1 MKAEDCKDPLVV
13 NSHSPNASEEQGDSI
28 AKVLEW
34 FSRST
39 DSSDKLDCED
49 IIQDTADDIKIED
62 IGFED
67 EINSRPKPE
76 SNVYLIIPR
85 HKDES
90 SATMNKGN
98 LAGELKFNSQGAQ
111 ELIRQTKPL
120 NVDALS
126 VEGSST
132 LFSQRLPQDT
142 TVGLLNPKKSSTKE
156 NVLETASKNKVS
168 RNPDKTGIPVS
179 QSTYIKLEDL
189 EQTQLPNTA
198 NLRSLWDKGTNETP
212 RMLVSKP
219 NINSKNLDQSI
230 FVSKMTEY
238 EEEPPN
244 IAISSKN
251 SVLENKLQSHVKK
264 GFNVDEIQS
273 DNITFEY
280 LNKKEASVRE
290 EANTMQVP
298 MNNKNQA
305 KDVMVLGQKS
315 STFKDFGLPIED
327 QNNENVQGNANSSE
341 GGCTTV
347 EVLELS
353 REETREEKKPHPEI
367 PPTSG
372 VHSQQQNPVPLSKQN
387 RQEQD
392 NRADKI
398 KELRLFWERERL
410 QSKVYMKST
419 AANDTN
425 KSTNLNKRFT
435 KSEYDLRSIGTESE
449 TETANFTVFRL
460 RDRLEK
466 TATGEGIN
474 SLQFKMLRDFWA
486 GSSKQSCNFENKTLS
501 QLNQEVKHAKPLK
514 EVAPLELV
522 DAKQSFNQ
530 YISPNKSDKGFGNGN
545 GNAMPPKTDRG
556 LQSSSKE
563 KTAVKQSSTTANSYL
578 SPTDLDVSRSS
589 NCPQPKSGTQLSPK
603 DTASPKPTGTLN
615 KESRQQTRKSSKGA
629 LNERGN
635 SLRRATSM
643 FAINIEDQGQDLPLH
658 SKKVSDTVFP
668 QLDKPTENTMSPST
682 ETKMK
687 KSPEITKSK
696 HKVTEDFD
704 SQPFARSF
712 VPRDYRHYLGITE
725 NRGKYISPQ
734 VTQQMSESVCTPFH
748 TDSSVSC
755 CAEPADTPLDS
766 AELCTGRGSLG
777 RQPGAHASEG
787 VNPEALNRVDSLSG
801 ASTNCETFI
810 LFPGSKILLMFMKD
824 KINALNGNS

>member
-1 MKAEDCKDPLVV
+1 MKAKDCKDPLVV
-13 NSHSPNASEEQGDSI
+13 NSYSPNASEEQGDSI

-34 FSRST
+34 FSRSS

-62 IGFED
+62 IDFED
-67 EINSRPKPE
+67 EINLIPKPE

-85 HKDES
+85 HKDEI
-90 SATMNKGN
+90 SATVNEGN
-98 LAGELKFNSQGAQ
+98 LAGKQNVFNSQVAQ
-111 ELIRQTKPL
+111 ELIGQTKPL
-120 NVDALS
+120 NVEALS
-126 VEGSST
+126 VKGSST
-132 LFSQRLPQDT
+132 LFSQRSPQDT
-142 TVGLLNPKKSSTKE
+142 TVGLLNPKKTSTKE

-189 EQTQLPNTA
+189 EETQLPNTA

-212 RMLVSKP
+212 RMLVSKQ
-219 NINSKNLDQSI
+219 NINSKKENLDQNI
-230 FVSKMTEY
+230 FVSKVTEY

-244 IAISSKN
+244 IAISPKN
-251 SVLENKLQSHVKK
+251 SKLENKLQSHVKK

-298 MNNKNQA
+298 MNNKNQT

-315 STFKDFGLPIED
+315 STFQDFGLQIEG

-353 REETREEKKPHPEI
+353 QKEAREEKEPHPEI

-419 AANDTN
+419 APNDTN
-425 KSTNLNKRFT
+425 KSTKLSKRFT

-486 GSSKQSCNFENKTLS
+486 GSNKQSCNFENKTF
-501 QLNQEVKHAKPLK
+501 QLNQEVKPLK

-522 DAKQSFNQ
+522 DAKQSLNQ

-563 KTAVKQSSTTANSYL
+563 KTTVKQSSTTANSYL

-603 DTASPKPTGTLN
+603 DTASPKLTGTLN
-615 KESRQQTRKSSKGA
+615 KESRQQTRKSCKGA

-658 SKKVSDTVFP
+658 SKKVSDTVLP

-682 ETKMK
+682 ETQMK

-704 SQPFARSF
+704 SQPLARSF
-712 VPRDYRHYLGITE
+712 VPQDYQHYLGITE

-734 VTQQMSESVCTPFH
+734 VTQQMSESVCTPFQ

-755 CAEPADTPLDS
+755 CAEPADAPLHS

-787 VNPEALNRVDSLSG
+787 ANPETLNRVDSLSG

-810 LFPGSKILLMFMKD
+810 LFLGSKILLMFMKD